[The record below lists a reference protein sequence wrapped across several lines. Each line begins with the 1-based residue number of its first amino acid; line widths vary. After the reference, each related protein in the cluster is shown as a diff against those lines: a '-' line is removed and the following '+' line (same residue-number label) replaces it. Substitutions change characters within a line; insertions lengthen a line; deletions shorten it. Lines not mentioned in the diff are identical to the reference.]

1 MEHTITTCYR
11 WYIVPNTP
19 NELVKVYCI
28 EWVPFSFD
36 YLPEI
41 AKNDPEIVKEA
52 NQNTKITVDQINK
65 WSDYLIA
72 EEAHPLLFEM
82 KIKNP
87 QELPVE

>member
-19 NELVKVYCI
+19 NELIKVYCI
-28 EWVPFSFD
+28 EGVPFSFD

-41 AKNDPEIVKEA
+41 AKNDPVIFSEA
-52 NQNTKITVDQINK
+52 NQKMGIKVDQMVK